1 MPRIHS
7 PRPGLAIAD
16 AVAIAHTRFGVAGET
31 TALAGE
37 NDLNFRID
45 TPAGSYVLKIAHA
58 GERREHLELQHA
70 ALAHLA
76 RREPGLAL
84 QKVIPA
90 LDGADLLTIA
100 GPDGEHH
107 WVRLLTFLPGRLWS
121 EVCTVRRP
129 PPALLESL
137 GATLGTL
144 DRGLAEFD
152 SPAAHRELKWD
163 LRQAGWI
170 RDYLHYIE
178 DGRRRAL
185 VERWLADFDQRVRP
199 ALDRLRLGV
208 IYNDANDN
216 NIVVTGFGSGPGS
229 AAVVAGV
236 IDFGDLCHSNVVCE
250 AATAA
255 AYAAMG
261 LGDPVAGIG
270 HLLAGYHAAHPLQE
284 AELELMQA
292 LVCLRLCVSVTNSAY
307 QRTVEPDNDY
317 LTVSE
322 RPAWALL
329 EALSEAHPRRT
340 LYAWR
345 AACGYPAQPD
355 APRVVAWLERHRA
368 ELAPIFEPDISS
380 GLERVP
386 LVYADWSA
394 GSTELGSP
402 AERADVAAWTERV
415 FARIRSAGA
424 VAAIG
429 GYDEAR
435 PVYSSE
441 AYRHRGD
448 ERDEWRTVHLGLD
461 IFLSAGTPV
470 AAPLEGIVHSF
481 ADNAAPFDYGP
492 CIVLEH
498 RVEDERGPFTFH
510 TLYGHLSR
518 ESLAGLEPGAIVRR
532 GERLASLGDFP
543 VNGNWPP
550 HLHLQLVVDM
560 LDGRGDFIGSCRPSE
575 RPLWLSLCPDP
586 NLVARVPAELFPP
599 ARPDRSAL
607 LAERRQRLGA
617 NLSLSYAEPLAIV
630 RGFGAELWDID
641 GQRYLDAYNNVPHVG
656 HSHPKVVQAVTAQL
670 ALLNTNTRYLH
681 PTILEYSRRLTA
693 KFPAALS
700 VCYFTASGS
709 EANEL
714 ALRLARAAT
723 GRRDMLVMAGA
734 YHGHTTTL
742 IDLSPYK
749 HDGPGGEG
757 RPDWVHLVPV
767 PDTYRGEFRAADPA
781 DPADRE
787 AGTRY
792 AGRVAEAIAGAQARG
807 REIAAFLAET
817 LPSVGGQ
824 IVPPRDF
831 YAAAYAAVRE
841 AGGLC
846 IADEVQ
852 TGFGRTGESFWAFE
866 RYGVVPDIVVLG
878 KPIANGYPM
887 GAVVTTPAIAAAF
900 ANGMEF
906 FSTFGGS
913 TAACAAALAT
923 LEVVEEE
930 GLQANA
936 AAVGATLLAGLRR
949 LAERH
954 ELIGD
959 VRGAGLFLGVE
970 LVRDRA
976 TLEPAGAEAEEV
988 ALRMRRRGVLI
999 GTDGPHHNVLKIRPP
1014 LCFSAADA
1022 ELLLAAL
1029 ATALEEVAA
1038 G

>member
-1 MPRIHS
+1 MTPL
-7 PRPGLAIAD
+7 PGE
-16 AVAIAHTRFGVAGET
+16 R
-31 TALAGE
+31 
-37 NDLNFRID
+37 DLNFRID
-45 TPAGSYVLKIAHA
+45 AADAAYVLKIANV
-58 GERREHLELQHA
+58 RESRAQLELQHA
-70 ALAHLA
+70 ALVHLA

-84 QKVIPA
+84 QRVVPA
-90 LDGADLLTIA
+90 LDGADLVAFA
-100 GPDGEHH
+100 GSDGAPH

-121 EVCTVRRP
+121 EACARRRP
-129 PPALLESL
+129 PATLLASL
-137 GATLGTL
+137 GATLGAI
-144 DRGLAEFD
+144 DRGLADFD
-152 SPAAHRELKWD
+152 AEAAHRDLKWD

-170 RDYLHYIE
+170 RAYLHYIK
-178 DGRRRAL
+178 DDRRRAL

-199 ALDRLRLGV
+199 ALDQLRQAV
-208 IYNDANDN
+208 IYNDANDH
-216 NIVVTGFGSGPGS
+216 NIVVAGAGS

-236 IDFGDLCHSNVVCE
+236 IDFGDLCFSNLVCE
-250 AATAA
+250 PAIAA

-261 LGDPVAGIG
+261 LRDPVAGIG

-284 AELELMQA
+284 AELELVQA

-307 QRTVEPDNDY
+307 QRTVEPGNDY

-322 RPAWALL
+322 QAAWELL
-329 EALSEAHPRRT
+329 EALSAAHPRRT

-345 AACGYPAQPD
+345 AACGFAPHPD
-355 APRVVAWLERHRA
+355 GPRVVAWLERQRA
-368 ELAPIFEPDISS
+368 ALAPVVEPDLSTAA
-380 GLERVP
+380 

-394 GSTELGSP
+394 GSTELGTP
-402 AERADVAAWTERV
+402 AERTDVAAWTEQV
-415 FARIRSAGA
+415 FARMRAAGA
-424 VAAIG
+424 VAAVG

-435 PVYSSE
+435 PVYASE
-441 AYRHRGD
+441 AYRHHGD

-461 IFLSAGTPV
+461 IFLPAGTAV
-470 AAPLEGIVHSF
+470 FAPLDGVVHSF

-498 RVEDERGPFTFH
+498 CVEDDQGPLRFH

-518 ESLAGLEPGAIVRR
+518 ESLVGLVAGAAVRR
-532 GERLASLGDFP
+532 GQRLATLGDFP

-550 HLHLQLVVDM
+550 HLHLQIVLDM
-560 LDGRGDFIGSCRPSE
+560 LGASGDFIGSCRPSE

-586 NLVARVPAELFPP
+586 NLLARVPVSLFPP
-599 ARPDRSAL
+599 PRPRTPEL
-607 LAERRQRLGA
+607 LERRRRRLGPS
-617 NLSLSYAEPLAIV
+617 LSLSYRAPLEIV
-630 RGFGAELWDID
+630 RGFGTWLWDAD

-656 HSHPKVVQAVTAQL
+656 HCHPKVVRAVAEQL

-681 PTILEYSRRLTA
+681 RTILDYADRLVA
-693 KFPAALS
+693 KLPPPLT
-700 VCYFTASGS
+700 VCFFTASGS

-734 YHGHTTTL
+734 YHGHTSSL

-749 HDGPGGEG
+749 HSGPGGEG
-757 RPDWVHLVPV
+757 APEWVHVSPI
-767 PDTYRGEFRAADPA
+767 PDTYRGEFRASDP
-781 DPADRE
+781 R
-787 AGTRY
+787 AGARY
-792 AGRVAEAIAGAQARG
+792 AERVAERIARAGADG
-807 REIAAFLAET
+807 REIAGYLAET
-817 LPSVGGQ
+817 FPSVGGQ
-824 IVPPRDF
+824 VVPPEGF
-831 YAAAYAAVRE
+831 FPAVYAAVRT
-841 AGGLC
+841 AGGVC

-852 TGFGRTGESFWAFE
+852 TGFGRTGETFWAFE

-887 GAVVTTPAIAAAF
+887 GAVVTTAEVARSF

-923 LEVVEEE
+923 LQVVEEE

-936 AAVGATLLAGLRR
+936 AAVGETLLAGLRA
-949 LAERH
+949 LAERR

-959 VRGAGLFLGVE
+959 VRGCGLFVGVE

-976 TLEPAGAEAEEV
+976 TREPAGAEAAEV
-988 ALRMRRRGVLI
+988 AERMRRRGVLI

-1014 LCFSAADA
+1014 LCFAAADA
-1022 ELLLAAL
+1022 ALLLAAL
-1029 ATALEEVAA
+1029 DGALAEVAA
-1038 G
+1038 DL

>member
-1 MPRIHS
+1 MTP
-7 PRPGLAIAD
+7 
-16 AVAIAHTRFGVAGET
+16 
-31 TALAGE
+31 LAGE
-37 NDLNFRID
+37 RDLNFRLD
-45 TPAGSYVLKIAHA
+45 AAGATYVLKIASVE
-58 GERREHLELQHA
+58 ERREQLELQHA

-84 QKVIPA
+84 QRVVPA
-90 LDGADLLTIA
+90 SDGAELVAIA
-100 GPDGEHH
+100 APGGERH

-121 EVCTVRRP
+121 EVSSRRRP
-129 PPALLESL
+129 SSALLGSL
-137 GATLGTL
+137 GATLGTI
-144 DRGLAEFD
+144 DRGLADFD
-152 SPAAHRELKWD
+152 AAAAHRDLKWD

-170 RDYLHYIE
+170 RAYLDYI
-178 DGRRRAL
+178 DGDLASGPRRAL
-185 VERWLADFDQRVRP
+185 VERWLADFDTRVRP
-199 ALDRLRLGV
+199 ALERLRQGV

-216 NIVVTGFGSGPGS
+216 NIVVVGAGASL
-229 AAVVAGV
+229 AVAGV
-236 IDFGDLCHSNVVCE
+236 IDFGDLCWSNIVCE
-250 AATAA
+250 PAIAA

-270 HLLAGYHAAHPLQE
+270 QLLAGYHAAHPLQE
-284 AELELMQA
+284 AELELVQA

-307 QRTVEPDNDY
+307 QRTVEPDNAY
-317 LTVSE
+317 LTISE
-322 RPAWALL
+322 RPAWDLL
-329 EALSEAHPRRT
+329 EALSAAPARRT

-345 AACGYPAQPD
+345 AACGYPAHPD
-355 APRVVAWLERHRA
+355 TPRVVAWLERHRA
-368 ELAPIFEPDISS
+368 DLAPLFEPDLAT
-380 GLERVP
+380 GQERVP
-386 LVYADWSA
+386 LVYTDWSA
-394 GSTELGSP
+394 ASAELGSP
-402 AERADVAAWTERV
+402 AEREDVAAWTERL
-415 FARIRSAGA
+415 FSRIRGAGA

-435 PVYSSE
+435 PVYASA

-461 IFLSAGTPV
+461 IFLPAGTPV
-470 AAPLEGIVHSF
+470 YAPLAGVVHSF

-498 RVEDERGPFTFH
+498 QVEDDRGPLRFH

-518 ESLAGLEPGAIVRR
+518 ESLAGLAVGAAV
-532 GERLASLGDFP
+532 GQGQLLATLGDFP

-550 HLHLQLVVDM
+550 HLHLQVIVDM
-560 LDGRGDFIGSCRPSE
+560 LDGAGDFIGSCRPSE
-575 RPLWLSLCPDP
+575 RSLWLSLCPDP
-586 NLVARVPAELFPP
+586 NLVARVPASLFPP
-599 ARPDRSAL
+599 RRPAKSEL
-607 LAERRQRLGA
+607 LARRRELLGP
-617 NLSLSYAEPLAIV
+617 NLSLSYRQPLEIV
-630 RGFGAELWDID
+630 RGAGAWLWDAD

-656 HSHPKVVQAVTAQL
+656 HSHPRVVQAVASQL

-681 PTILEYSRRLTA
+681 GKILDYASRLTA
-693 KFPAALS
+693 KLPASLS

-749 HDGPGGEG
+749 HDGPGGTG
-757 RPDWVHLVPV
+757 RPDWVHLTPV
-767 PDTYRGEFRAADPA
+767 PDTYRGEFRAGDP
-781 DPADRE
+781 DPGR
-787 AGTRY
+787 RY
-792 AGRVAEAIAGAQARG
+792 AERVADV
-807 REIAAFLAET
+807 IAAVEASGRRLAAYLAET

-824 IVPPRDF
+824 IVPPAGF
-831 YAAAYAAVRE
+831 YPAVYAAVRA
-841 AGGLC
+841 AGALC

-852 TGFGRTGESFWAFE
+852 TGFGRTGEHFWAFE

-923 LEVVEEE
+923 LEVLEQE
-930 GLQANA
+930 GLQASA
-936 AAVGATLLAGLRR
+936 LAVGRQLLDGLRR
-949 LAERH
+949 LARRYP
-954 ELIGD
+954 LIGD
-959 VRGAGLFLGVE
+959 VRGAGLFVGVE

-976 TLEPAGAEAEEV
+976 TLEPAGSEASEI
-988 ALRMRRRGVLI
+988 ADRMRDRGVLL
-999 GTDGPHHNVLKIRPP
+999 GTDGPHGNVLKIRPP
-1014 LCFSAADA
+1014 LCFTAADA
-1022 ELLLAAL
+1022 DLMLAAL
-1029 ATALEEVAA
+1029 DSALAQVTADL
-1038 G
+1038 